1 MPTQFLNQT
10 TGGMGPPRVFSS
22 YTYTAVI
29 MFFKNCE
36 FGEYASVASAYLKD
50 SGTLDSSNN
59 YLRVE
64 PQNIRPRLGF
74 SQWEYHSA
82 IGGKIRTVVILYRI
96 LLLTSPNDVFFHAG
110 KNTTILFCFRL
121 TIL

>member
-29 MFFKNCE
+29 KFFKNCE

-59 YLRVE
+59 YLRIE
-64 PQNIRPRLGF
+64 AQTIRPRPGF
-74 SQWEYHSA
+74 SQWEYDYA
-82 IGGKIRTVVILYRI
+82 IGKIRTVVILYMI
-96 LLLTSPNDVFFHAG
+96 LLFTSPNDVFFHAG
-110 KNTTILFCFRL
+110 KNTTIPFWFRL
-121 TIL
+121 TLL